1 MKIWIIL
8 ILLLLPALTQ
18 AGTVYKS
25 VGTDGKIT
33 YSDQP
38 PSAGKVAKTLN
49 LANLPATPLPDS
61 VVRYRNELE
70 KSMKSRLAEARKAPD
85 MNQTA
90 LLSAQ
95 WCGYCKQAKAY
106 LSEKNI
112 AYTEYDIDTPEGM
125 KAMVESGG
133 GGGVP
138 VLLWHGQKIKG
149 FSRAA
154 YVSVFGAS
162 R

>member
-1 MKIWIIL
+1 MRISVIL
-8 ILLLLPALTQ
+8 VLCLLSALTQ

-25 VGTDGKIT
+25 VGADGKIT

-38 PSAGKVAKTLN
+38 PSAGKVEKTLN
-49 LANLPATPLPDS
+49 LANLPSTPLPDS

-70 KSMKSRLAEARKAPD
+70 KSMKSRLVEARKTPD
-85 MNQTA
+85 MNQTS
-90 LLSAQ
+90 LLTAQ

-125 KAMVESGG
+125 KAMVEAGG

-154 YVSVFGAS
+154 YDSVFSAS